1 MDLQLMTNLSKQH
14 IATIKDA
21 ARKLTRS
28 KKRAFQAQVCIDYL
42 NSKAYLAEKV
52 FGSLVF
58 AGIGNCMI
66 TM

>member
-28 KKRAFQAQVCIDYL
+28 NKRAFQAQVCIDYL
-42 NSKAYLAEKV
+42 NSKAILLKK
-52 FGSLVF
+52 FL
-58 AGIGNCMI
+58 AGIERQ
-66 TM
+66 